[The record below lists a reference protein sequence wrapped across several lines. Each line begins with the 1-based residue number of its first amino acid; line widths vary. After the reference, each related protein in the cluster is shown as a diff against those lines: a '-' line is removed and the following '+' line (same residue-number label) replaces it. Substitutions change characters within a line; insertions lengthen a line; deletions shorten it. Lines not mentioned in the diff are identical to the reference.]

1 MKPTDARRFRL
12 PMHNSINS
20 QYDMQHEF
28 DKTRSIMMNDKKIK
42 FIASLFLSA
51 LAAVVLY
58 IILHETGHTIVVLS
72 AGAKMTE
79 FSILRAHVHYEG
91 GDFTDFSDLWNHA
104 NGMFLPFVVCLVYGL
119 LYNRNLKNTFYR
131 LFSVVFSVICFI
143 QTLTW
148 IVIPFFY
155 EPGTDPRGEDVK
167 KFLYNFAQNH
177 SPMLVTAGAAV
188 LFAIGIAVMLRKGI
202 IRNFIEEI
210 KEAKNS

>member
-28 DKTRSIMMNDKKIK
+28 DKKRSIMMNDKKIK

-72 AGAKMTE
+72 AGAKLTE
-79 FSILRAHVHYEG
+79 FSILRAHVYYEG

-119 LYNRNLKNTFYR
+119 FYNRNLKNTFYR

-143 QTLTW
+143 QTLAW
-148 IVIPFFY
+148 VVIPFFY

-177 SPMLVTAGAAV
+177 SPMLVTAGGAV

-202 IRNFIEEI
+202 IRNFMEEI
-210 KEAKNS
+210 KEAKNT